1 MSRGMKALK
10 RLWFVWHS
18 WVGLT
23 AGLMLFIICWS
34 GTFAVLADEVDRL
47 VNPALQ
53 ASHSDVIAWDAAYR
67 NALTARPDLTD
78 LSLLA
83 PTGPGEPLSIVG
95 TDEEGDAQRLY
106 ADPASGAIIAQTS
119 FFNVQRFFRS
129 FHRNLFLVGV
139 FEFGAAGTGD
149 LIVTSMA
156 IILLVQLVTSLVFY
170 KRWWRGFTALD
181 WRRGAKVFWS
191 SAHKAGGVWSL
202 WFVALMAATGIWY
215 LVEFYLP
222 PPAEDSKL
230 PVVAADAD
238 RPLNLAAT
246 IAAAE
251 RAYPGLAA
259 RGVTIGELAVE
270 VNGQDGALV
279 TRDRAARVLT
289 TLDGARVLR
298 VQRVADLSALERWTE
313 MADPLH
319 FGDFGGLW
327 SQIPWFLFGIL
338 LSGLSLTG
346 AYLHVKRQRRRGE
359 TRLRTP
365 IFLSYAVTVAI
376 LIVSAR
382 YGWLEIQD
390 YGPEGSWPA
399 VPTAAIVF
407 IGAWIV
413 SAVAALTLWM
423 RAVR

>member
-1 MSRGMKALK
+1 MKALK

-23 AGLMLFIICWS
+23 AGLMLFVVCWS
-34 GTFAVLADEVDRL
+34 GTFAVLADEVDLL
-47 VNPALQ
+47 VNPSLQ
-53 ASHSDVIAWDAAYR
+53 AAHSDTLAWDAAYDAAIVAQPDIADI
-67 NALTARPDLTD
+67 ALQ
-78 LSLLA
+78 A
-83 PTGPGEPLSIVG
+83 PSGPGQAISIVG
-95 TDEEGDAQRLY
+95 TDEEGDLRHLY
-106 ADPASGAIIAQTS
+106 ADPATGRIIAHTT

-129 FHRNLFLVGV
+129 FHRNLFLVGLY
-139 FEFGAAGTGD
+139 EFGGAGTGD

-156 IILLVQLVTSLVFY
+156 IILLLQLITSLVFY
-170 KRWWRGFTALD
+170 KRWWRGFWALD
-181 WRRGAKVFWS
+181 WRRGPKIFWS
-191 SAHKAGGVWSL
+191 SVHKAGGVWSL

-222 PPAEDSKL
+222 PTFDEGKL

-238 RPLNLAAT
+238 RRLNLAAA

-251 RAYPGLAA
+251 RAYPGFSA
-259 RGVTIGELAVE
+259 RSVTIGPVAVE
-270 VNGQDGALV
+270 VNGQDGSLF
-279 TRDRAARVLT
+279 TRDRGARVLT
-289 TLDGARVLR
+289 TFDGARVLQ
-298 VQRVADLSALERWTE
+298 VQQVADLSALDRWTE

-327 SQIPWFLFGIL
+327 SQIPWFLFGII

-359 TRLRTP
+359 TQLRTP
-365 IFLSYAVTVAI
+365 IFLSYAATLAI

-382 YGWLEIQD
+382 YGWLEIMD
-390 YGPEGSWPA
+390 YGPEGRWPV

-413 SAVAALTLWM
+413 SAIVALTLWM
-423 RAVR
+423 KAVR

>member
-1 MSRGMKALK
+1 
-10 RLWFVWHS
+10 
-18 WVGLT
+18 
-23 AGLMLFIICWS
+23 MLFIICWS
-34 GTFAVLADEVDRL
+34 GTFAVLADEVDLL

-53 ASHSDVIAWDAAYR
+53 AAHSDTLAWDAAYE
-67 NALTARPDLTD
+67 AAIAAQPDIAD
-78 LSLLA
+78 MSLQA
-83 PTGPGEPLSIVG
+83 PAGPGQAMLIVG
-95 TDEEGDAQRLY
+95 TDEEGDSRRLY
-106 ADPASGAIIAQTS
+106 ADPATGRIIAGTS

-156 IILLVQLVTSLVFY
+156 IILLLQLITSLIFY
-170 KRWWRGFTALD
+170 KRWWRGFWALD
-181 WRRGAKVFWS
+181 WRRGAKIFWS
-191 SAHKAGGVWSL
+191 SVHKAGGVWSL

-222 PPAEDSKL
+222 PPADDSGKL

-238 RPLNLAAT
+238 RPLNLAAA

-259 RGVTIGELAVE
+259 SSVTIGPVALE
-270 VNGQDGALV
+270 VNGRDGSLF

-289 TLDGARVLR
+289 TLDGARVLEVR
-298 VQRVADLSALERWTE
+298 HVADLSALERWTE

-365 IFLSYAVTVAI
+365 IFLSYAMTLAVLI
-376 LIVSAR
+376 LSVR
-382 YGWLEIQD
+382 YGWMEIQD
-390 YGPEGSWPA
+390 YGPDGSWPA